1 PGGPA
6 TLTPRER
13 EVAELAARGHP
24 NKEIAHRLYLSPRT
38 VEDHLSRILRKLDL
52 TGRAGIAHKL
62 GELEPPAG

>member
-1 PGGPA
+1 
-6 TLTPRER
+6 
-13 EVAELAARGHP
+13 ELAFDRRQFACRGPHVVAGGAVEP
-24 NKEIAHRLYLSPRT
+24 DLSPRT